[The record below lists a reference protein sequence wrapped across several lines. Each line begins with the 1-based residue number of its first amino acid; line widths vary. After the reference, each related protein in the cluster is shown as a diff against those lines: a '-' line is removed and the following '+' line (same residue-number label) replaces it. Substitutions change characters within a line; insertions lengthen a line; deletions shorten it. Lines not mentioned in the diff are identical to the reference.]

1 MLRRN
6 DEVMDGRRANPAFG
20 IAGHAPRRAL
30 GATWA
35 VDACRRGRGGN
46 LIVAVVP
53 IGCGMIP
60 LVAPNLFRAAPG
72 MLRTLLDSGIPLA
85 TIASVALSAFL
96 KAAPAGAGAACVASG
111 HV

>member
-1 MLRRN
+1 
-6 DEVMDGRRANPAFG
+6 
-20 IAGHAPRRAL
+20 
-30 GATWA
+30 
-35 VDACRRGRGGN
+35 
-46 LIVAVVP
+46 
-53 IGCGMIP
+53 MIP